1 MSPSARD
8 TVISDFGG
16 VLTSP
21 LLEAFAGV
29 QATAGVPL
37 DALGRA
43 MAAGAVR
50 DGVQPLAELE
60 TGRVTEGEFL
70 RRLEDAME
78 EDLGRRVSLDGFAE
92 AFWSHLHPNAEL
104 FEYYRE
110 LRARGIALAIC
121 TNNVREWEA
130 RWRAMLP
137 IDEIFDVV
145 VDSAFVGVRKPDP
158 EIYELTLERL
168 GRPASAAV
176 FVDDIEANVE
186 GARALGMEA
195 VRFVDTAQAIAAI
208 EAGLLGD

>member
-1 MSPSARD
+1 VSPPARD

-21 LLEAFAGV
+21 LIEAFAGV

-60 TGRVTEGEFL
+60 TGRVTEAEFL

-78 EDLGRRVSLDGFAE
+78 EDLGERVSLDGFAE
-92 AFWSHLHPNAEL
+92 AFWGHLHPNSEL

-110 LRARGIALAIC
+110 LRARGVALAIC

-158 EIYELTLERL
+158 EIYQLTLERL

-208 EAGLLGD
+208 EAGLSGG

>member
-1 MSPSARD
+1 VIPPARD

-43 MAAGAVR
+43 MAAGEAR
-50 DGVQPLAELE
+50 DGVHPLAELE
-60 TGRVTEGEFL
+60 TGRITEAEFL

-78 EDLGRRVSLDGFAE
+78 EDLGERISLDGFAE
-92 AFWSHLHPNAEL
+92 AFWSHLHPNPEL
-104 FEYYRE
+104 FDFYRE
-110 LRARGIALAIC
+110 LRERGVALAIC

-137 IDEIFDVV
+137 IDELFDVV
-145 VDSAFVGVRKPDP
+145 VDSAFVGVRKPDR

-195 VRFVDTAQAIAAI
+195 VHFRDTGEAIAAI
-208 EAGLLGD
+208 ERALSGN